1 MNYATLIAALLSSSI
16 DQASLQLVPSQFI
29 VLRKISKTIESAASS
44 TEPWWG
50 IKTNLSSSEEAKLNG
65 CYFSVPMVAG

>member
-44 TEPWWG
+44 TEPW
-50 IKTNLSSSEEAKLNG
+50 
-65 CYFSVPMVAG
+65 